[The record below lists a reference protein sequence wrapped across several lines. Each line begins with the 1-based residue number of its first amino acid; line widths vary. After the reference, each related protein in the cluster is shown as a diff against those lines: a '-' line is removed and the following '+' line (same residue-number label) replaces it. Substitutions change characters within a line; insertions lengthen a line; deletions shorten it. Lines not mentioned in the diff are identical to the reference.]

1 MQRQIAIEIETY
13 INEHLTIKRRIH
25 TKGVVEEAIRL
36 AARYKEDGE
45 KAAFAAH
52 CHDMARDF
60 SLEELNRL
68 LDAFDLPD
76 RYRDLP
82 DLSHGKIAAAM
93 LQSQFGIRDMEVLDA
108 VSFHTTGREGMSLLE
123 KIVYVADAIEP
134 SRNYPGVEEVRK
146 AADVDLDLACFLA
159 MESTIRYVRDRGM
172 TLDQDTEAAMAWI
185 NNIIKGSRKDCL

>member
-1 MQRQIAIEIETY
+1 
-13 INEHLTIKRRIH
+13 LTKKRRIH
-25 TKGVVEEAIRL
+25 TKGVVEEATRL

-45 KAAFAAH
+45 KAAFAAR

-60 SLEELNRL
+60 SIEELNRL

-93 LQSQFGIRDMEVLDA
+93 LKNQFGIRDMEVLDA

-123 KIVYVADAIEP
+123 KIIYVADAIEP

-146 AADVDLDLACFLA
+146 AADADLDIACLLA
-159 MESTIRYVRDRGM
+159 MESTIHYVKDRGM

-185 NNIIKGSRKDCL
+185 NNIINGSRKDCL